1 MGRVILAHWLG
12 AGTARPTV
20 RDAAIRGLLRES
32 PSSPPRA
39 NSYYVLRPTNSPCFQ
54 QFALYQ
60 KNGGLQRAKVKPF
73 FKWRN

>member
-1 MGRVILAHWLG
+1 MGRAILEHWLG
-12 AGTARPTV
+12 ARTARPTV
-20 RDAAIRGLLRES
+20 RGAAIRDLLRES

-54 QFALYQ
+54 QFALYR
-60 KNGGLQRAKVKPF
+60 KNGVSKRAKVKPF